1 MSVLITGG
9 TGLVGVEVA
18 RLLLER
24 GEERPVLLDLRPSTR
39 YLDDVAS
46 RVELRS
52 GDVGL
57 YDHVLDAVK
66 RVRPRVIY
74 HLAAML
80 SVPCETDPPGAVR
93 ANALGTFHVLEAAR
107 LFDVPQVIFTSSI
120 GTYGLG
126 LGEGPLTNATVQR
139 PLFLYGATKV
149 FGEHLGLFYRRA
161 RGLDFRGVRYP
172 SVVAPGVASPGVV
185 QFLSWMI
192 EAAAKGEPFTVP
204 VRPET
209 RVPILYLKDAARALV
224 ELAAAPR
231 ERIDTAVYLL
241 GGPTPVPS
249 AEELV
254 ARIRARIPGARIEFQ
269 PDPALQR
276 LVDPVARSIVDD
288 EARRE
293 WGWRPRYGV
302 EELLDGFLEELRRH
316 PERYDGGRGGANR

>member
-1 MSVLITGG
+1 MTVLITGG
-9 TGLVGVEVA
+9 TGLIGLEVA
-18 RLLLER
+18 RLLLEQ
-24 GEERPVLLDLRPSTR
+24 GDARPVLLDLQPSSR
-39 YLDDVAS
+39 RLGDIAS
-46 RVELRS
+46 RVELIR
-52 GDVGL
+52 GDVGQ

-66 RVRPRVIY
+66 RVRPVVIY
-74 HLAAML
+74 HLGAML
-80 SVPCETDPPGAVR
+80 SVPCESDPAGAVR

-126 LGEGPLTNATVQR
+126 VGEGPLTDATVQR

-161 RGLDFRGVRYP
+161 RGVDFRGVRYP

-192 EAAAKGEPFTVP
+192 EAAVRGEPFTVP
-204 VRPET
+204 ILPET

-231 ERIDTAVYLL
+231 ERIRTAVYLL
-241 GGPTPVPS
+241 SGPTPVPS
-249 AEELV
+249 AGELV
-254 ARIRARIPGARIEFQ
+254 ARIQARIPGARIEFR

-276 LVDPVARSIVDD
+276 LVDPLARPIADD
-288 EARRE
+288 EARAE

-302 EELLDGFLEELRRH
+302 EELLDAFLEEMRLH
-316 PERYDGGRGGANR
+316 PERHARAV